1 MRDVHCSHHA
11 LVITCSLNSLVTSQC
26 NPSPREE
33 TMTGKV
39 HSLVCSTF
47 CIFRSLLTQFEHSLL
62 MSLSTYA
69 HSSGPILTH
78 AGVII
83 LAFLWNT
90 R

>member
-1 MRDVHCSHHA
+1 MRDVHCSRHA
-11 LVITCSLNSLVTSQC
+11 LVIICSLNSLVTSQC
-26 NPSPREE
+26 NLSPREG
-33 TMTGKV
+33 TMTGEV
-39 HSLVCSTF
+39 HCSTF
-47 CIFRSLLTQFEHSLL
+47 CTFRSLLMQFEHSLL
-62 MSLSTYA
+62 MSLSTHA